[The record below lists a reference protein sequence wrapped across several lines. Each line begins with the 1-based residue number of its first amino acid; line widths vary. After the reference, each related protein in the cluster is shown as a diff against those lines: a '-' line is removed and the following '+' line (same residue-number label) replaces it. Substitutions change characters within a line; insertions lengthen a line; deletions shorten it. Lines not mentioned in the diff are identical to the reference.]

1 MRLPRG
7 RLVRARVVSDPG
19 TAFRVALRRRLTGY
33 AVLEPQDSLLLD
45 ADRRGVVT
53 FDDGVPVLAYDAA
66 TDRGGPD
73 ALADFAVPGPYRVEL
88 FSLDAADLAEV
99 HDTPE
104 LRVPPGMP
112 AEAVADDPDLAAR
125 TRDRAPDERLA
136 EAGGDESAVAS
147 FLADEA
153 KIEAIRADARAEARE
168 RAAEWGLDDQ
178 LADGG
183 ADDGGEADDADD
195 AAPRR
200 EATPPEPAADGPE

>member
-1 MRLPRG
+1 MKLPRG

-66 TDRGGPD
+66 TDCGGAD
-73 ALADFAVPGPYRVEL
+73 ALADFAVPGPYRVQL
-88 FSLDAADLAEV
+88 FSLDAADPAEI

-104 LRVPPGMP
+104 LRVPPGMA

-125 TRDRAPDERLA
+125 TRDHAPEERLD
-136 EAGGDESAVAS
+136 EGGDGGSAVAS
-147 FLADEA
+147 FLADET
-153 KIEAIRADARAEARE
+153 KIEAIRAEARAEAWE
-168 RAAEWGLDDQ
+168 RAATWGLDDQ
-178 LADGG
+178 LADAGG
-183 ADDGGEADDADD
+183 DADDGDPPA
-195 AAPRR
+195 R
-200 EATPPEPAADGPE
+200 EATPPEAPTDGPE